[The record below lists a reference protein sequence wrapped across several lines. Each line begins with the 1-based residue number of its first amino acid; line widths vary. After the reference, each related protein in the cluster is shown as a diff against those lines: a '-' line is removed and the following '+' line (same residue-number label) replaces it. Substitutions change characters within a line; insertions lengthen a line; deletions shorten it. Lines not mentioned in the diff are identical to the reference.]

1 MIGIYK
7 ITSPSNKVYI
17 GQSVNIKKRFDY
29 YIKMYPRVRQQIRLH
44 RSLLKHGSETH
55 KFEIIEE
62 CEVSEL
68 NDKERYYQDI
78 FECIGKNGLN
88 CRLTKSNDKN
98 GHLSEDVKSKIS
110 KSKKGIKP
118 KIESVLKSAKSNTG
132 KKRSKEHCEMIS
144 KAHKG
149 KINSLETRLKI
160 RKALKG
166 KVPYNKGI
174 PLSKESIEKRTDKQA
189 NVYINLDT
197 FIFYSFKEL
206 MVLHNKKSTTL
217 IRYINKS
224 KNIKKI

>member
-17 GQSVNIKKRFDY
+17 GQSVNIEKRFDF
-29 YIKMYPRVRQQIRLH
+29 YIKMYPRVRQQVRLYK
-44 RSLLKHGSETH
+44 SFLKYGVKHH
-55 KFEIIEE
+55 KFETLIE
-62 CEVSEL
+62 CDITEL
-68 NDKERYYQDI
+68 NNNERHYQDLYSV
-78 FECIGKNGLN
+78 IGKMGLN

-118 KIESVLKSAKSNTG
+118 KIESILKSAKSNTG
-132 KKRSKEHCEMIS
+132 KKRSKEHCERIS
-144 KAHKG
+144 KTHKG
-149 KINSLETRLKI
+149 KKLSDETKSKI
-160 RKALKG
+160 SKSLKG